1 MFNCLLAGKQAK
13 NNYIVS
19 SPGAACMAKHI
30 TPEEIQRMKAFANTP
45 VYKREP
51 EQLMPDQDES
61 QHT

>member
-1 MFNCLLAGKQAK
+1 MFSYLLAGKQAK
-13 NNYIVS
+13 NNYIISLLGV
-19 SPGAACMAKHI
+19 ARMAKHI

-51 EQLMPDQDES
+51 EQLMPDQDKS

>member
-1 MFNCLLAGKQAK
+1 
-13 NNYIVS
+13 
-19 SPGAACMAKHI
+19 MAKHI